1 MAFFCTS
8 SQRAKLPALPLPLRF
23 LGAPCRCQHRVSLD
37 TDPMPHLLLLNLFTT
52 LGHRTPLED
61 WLRDTLLAP
70 ARPLQLPSCSS
81 EFLRSKLPPPLPHSP
96 LNLYGIASL
105 IENLLSL
112 VIAPAALRLPRWHSM
127 ATTPEDAASD
137 DDFLQDT
144 PDSLVLDRQS
154 SDDHQPPDL
163 GHGETTSLGTPGE
176 PASSSLD
183 RPYQP
188 INAGTPR
195 GSSRAPDAAD
205 HGAEGRKPFRVQ
217 DSCSSL
223 LPSSFLRHF
232 LRARRFHPVRRT
244 NSSRSSP
251 GPTARART
259 RGQGK
264 AFLLPAATE
273 RTCPQPLPPP
283 QFQPQTPAN
292 RPRASEPSAPS
303 NSLASGGLVT
313 KVAQLLLRH
322 EDYLNGLAQST
333 TWVMFQ
339 GTSPPLSIIPAQ
351 ARISEQWQI
360 TKTER
365 PSSIRHPLRTV
376 LFQTWASELK
386 ARVESLDTDP
396 DRSRRP

>member
-1 MAFFCTS
+1 MPPWVKQALSKPPPEPAPPSPTSRRAARRSGGSRKAKPTSPPSPSSSSPEAWEVPVKDGTIHSTEPPPASSSDPQRHGPEGDVSGPVQELPTQATTVPEQAAVALETEPENSSSQADAYMAFFCTS

-23 LGAPCRCQHRVSLD
+23 LGAPCRCHLD

-61 WLRDTLLAP
+61 WLRDTRLAP

-112 VIAPAALRLPRWHSM
+112 VIAPAALLLPRWHSM

-195 GSSRAPDAAD
+195 GSSRAPDAA
-205 HGAEGRKPFRVQ
+205 
-217 DSCSSL
+217 
-223 LPSSFLRHF
+223 
-232 LRARRFHPVRRT
+232 
-244 NSSRSSP
+244 
-251 GPTARART
+251 
-259 RGQGK
+259 
-264 AFLLPAATE
+264 
-273 RTCPQPLPPP
+273 
-283 QFQPQTPAN
+283 
-292 RPRASEPSAPS
+292 RPR
-303 NSLASGGLVT
+303 
-313 KVAQLLLRH
+313 R
-322 EDYLNGLAQST
+322 
-333 TWVMFQ
+333 
-339 GTSPPLSIIPAQ
+339 
-351 ARISEQWQI
+351 
-360 TKTER
+360 
-365 PSSIRHPLRTV
+365 
-376 LFQTWASELK
+376 
-386 ARVESLDTDP
+386 
-396 DRSRRP
+396 